1 MRVVCTRVVWILSVI
16 GCTPLGLWIYEDP
29 VVTVA
34 RISFELRQSAPV
46 QSPLVV
52 ALAVKNRNDY
62 PLSAEQ
68 VELSLQLDGIPVGE
82 IKRDSTVSLAT
93 DTVSTVALPL
103 PMAKRANPGQLRSG
117 IHTFAVQG
125 RAIFRTPIGTRKVR
139 FAQEGSMVFGQRPGR
154 S

>member
-1 MRVVCTRVVWILSVI
+1 MRDVCSRVVWILSVA

-29 VVTVA
+29 EVTVA
-34 RISFELRQSAPV
+34 RISFELRQSAAT

-68 VELSLQLDGIPVGE
+68 VELSLRLDGVPISN
-82 IKRDSTVSLAT
+82 ITRDSSVSLGT

-103 PMAKRANPGQLRSG
+103 PLTQRANTGQLRSG
-117 IHTFAVQG
+117 VHTFAVQG
-125 RAIFRTPIGTRKVR
+125 RATFRTPIGTRKVR
-139 FAQEGSMVFGQRPGR
+139 FAQEGSMVFGQRVGH